1 MKTHFTLIY
10 ILSVFFAFILGYYLV
25 PEQECQIPADTKN
38 LEPYTVD
45 KIDTLE
51 PYNEINKINTIF
63 LRNIRSNL
71 KSEYHPENITYF
83 RLDRTKDSVEYSYS
97 LQWQVNDDEFLAKI
111 IENNENFIKSI
122 SYAID
127 LKSKERINEESS
139 KKLFEKYFVD
149 DVPDDWE
156 CGYDNESDNAICKHS
171 VDNQN
176 VRVSGYY
183 FPGTDERWI
192 AINFEISQIK

>member
-51 PYNEINKINTIF
+51 PYNEINRINTIF

-71 KSEYHPENITYF
+71 KSEYYPENITYF
-83 RLDRTKDSVEYSYS
+83 RLDQTKDSVEYSYS
-97 LQWQVNDDEFLAKI
+97 LQWQVNNDEFLAKL
-111 IENNENFIKSI
+111 IENNENFIKSV
-122 SYAID
+122 SYNININSRE
-127 LKSKERINEESS
+127 KVNEESS
-139 KKLFEKYFVD
+139 KKLFERYFVD
-149 DVPDDWE
+149 NVPDDWKCE
-156 CGYDNESDNAICKHS
+156 YDNQSTNAVCKLS
-171 VDNQN
+171 LDNQN
-176 VRVSGYY
+176 VRISGYN
-183 FPGTDERWI
+183 FPEMDHGWI